1 MKQRTTTSASQA
13 NVPNSVA
20 QIDTPLGVLVVETS
34 GKDIISSTW
43 GTPAILRRRAASPGK
58 FPEAITRAVKAYFA
72 GDMSALESFSVSP
85 AGTPF
90 QQKVWRILQRIP
102 AGTTISYQQLAS
114 RAGSPRAVRAAGQA
128 CGANPIG
135 LIIPCHRVIAKS
147 GSLGG
152 FSGGLE
158 RKRWLLDHEASAD
171 RARGKHS
178 KR

>member
-1 MKQRTTTSASQA
+1 MTRRTATSASKTTS
-13 NVPNSVA
+13 PNPLT

-34 GKDIISSTW
+34 GNDIVSSTW
-43 GTPAILRRRAASPGK
+43 GKPAAPRRRAASSGK
-58 FPEAITRAVKAYFA
+58 FSDAITRAVKAYFA
-72 GDMSALESFSVSP
+72 GDMSALEGFSVSP
-85 AGTPF
+85 SGTPF

-102 AGTTISYQQLAS
+102 AGTTISYQQLAT
-114 RAGSPRAVRAAGQA
+114 RAGSPRAIRAAGQA

-158 RKRWLLDHEASAD
+158 RKRWLLDHEASAGQ
-171 RARGKHS
+171 ARGKRS